1 MVGVLWRYSCG
12 GGDLRVEQIIVSTK
26 VVPCLTSTSD
36 AAVTSDMP
44 HN

>member
-26 VVPCLTSTSD
+26 VVPCLTSSD
-36 AAVTSDMP
+36 GAVSSDSMP